1 MHLLSNLFHRGVRTA
16 CLSVGGSLGVLTI
29 LLNAGSARAGDP
41 RIGQLHHE
49 IEQLRHQETETIRSI
64 EAHYD
69 SIIHKDKM
77 SEKEL
82 EHKRHELKEEEER
95 MLAHAQTP
103 EQREQI
109 HKHFEEMIHH
119 LSRDVHMDAHQIE
132 HLREARNHHVEHIKH
147 VFHEKIHQLE
157 EEIKRIEHEHHKK

>member
-1 MHLLSNLFHRGVRTA
+1 MTLLANLFRRTVPTS
-16 CLSVGGSLGVLTI
+16 CLSAIGSFGVLTI
-29 LLNAGSARAGDP
+29 LLSAGSARAGDP

-49 IEQLRHQETETIRSI
+49 IEQLRHQEKETIKSI

-95 MLAHAQTP
+95 MLAHAQTH

-109 HKHFEEMIHH
+109 RKHFDEMRHH
-119 LSRDVHMDAHQIE
+119 LSHDVHMDAEQIK

-147 VFHEKIHQLE
+147 VFHEKIHHLE
-157 EEIKRIEHEHHKK
+157 EEIKALEHEHHKK